1 MRLRPWRSVECA
13 VFHFWVYVCRRNM
26 LKVKIVKRTLICK
39 HHPIHW
45 LPLCGEPGFDPS
57 SSRALAGLSECQ
69 VCPTMVGEFLPLPQ
83 CKRGWECFCWN
94 LFWWDPLRTH
104 VFDCGC
110 GAWIGMNDMCGF
122 GTMQPCIVRILD
134 CFGLCLFGLVWN
146 WVQKM
151 KKSRLRQSVTQLCVA
166 MCSVASFPCTVPMVY
181 YTHRHIISKPQSN
194 PFSSSTHIFCGWN
207 ISIKHRLQTFH
218 SIVIDCNSN
227 NFCWS
232 WNWGHTETKLEMD
245 LLKLLPMLQDNLLY
259 IN

>member
-26 LKVKIVKRTLICK
+26 LKVKNVKRTLICK

-83 CKRGWECFCWN
+83 CKRGWEGFCWN

-104 VFDCGC
+104 VFDCVC

-151 KKSRLRQSVTQLCVA
+151 KKITAEAICYTVMCGDVFGCKFPMYGSHGLLHTQTYHIQTAIKPFLLFDTHLLWLKYLNQ
-166 MCSVASFPCTVPMVY
+166 ASASDFPFNC
-181 YTHRHIISKPQSN
+181 
-194 PFSSSTHIFCGWN
+194 
-207 ISIKHRLQTFH
+207 HRL
-218 SIVIDCNSN
+218 
-227 NFCWS
+227 
-232 WNWGHTETKLEMD
+232 
-245 LLKLLPMLQDNLLY
+245 
-259 IN
+259 